1 MREQAFSCCS
11 SCASSP
17 NLFALVPVAAFFGA
31 LVVAGLIF
39 AISSL
44 AGSSRLTVVL
54 AGMAFTAIFTAG
66 MNTVLIVNPDAYV
79 GASGF
84 LTGGLSGVKLSD
96 VILPGCAICATLVLG
111 LLQGRRLN
119 LLSLGDQQAHSLG
132 LDIQKERLVAL
143 ATAAVLAGCAVSFA
157 GLVGFVGLIV
167 PHAVRSLVGHDNRRV
182 LAMAPVLGG
191 LLVCLCDSLA
201 RTLFSPYEI
210 PVGIVLS
217 LLGGPF
223 FIYLVL
229 IKGKVGLNG

>member
-1 MREQAFSCCS
+1 MLLFMCLF
-11 SCASSP
+11 P

-191 LLVCLCDSLA
+191 LLVCLCDLLA